1 MGKNHCTNAETLS
14 KCTGVELQ
22 SQSTSGIAS
31 GKECEGNKKG
41 FHGPSSSKRKSRE
54 HVCPLLNEVEDWV
67 TKDMEG
73 PDTLCLFCLGLY
85 W

>member
-1 MGKNHCTNAETLS
+1 MGKINCTNAETLS

-22 SQSTSGIAS
+22 SQSISGIAS

-41 FHGPSSSKRKSRE
+41 FRGPVSSKRKSGE
-54 HVCPLLNEVEDWV
+54 HVGPLLNEAEGWV

-73 PDTLCLFCLGLY
+73 HNT
-85 W
+85 

>member
-1 MGKNHCTNAETLS
+1 MGKILCTNAETLS
-14 KCTGVELQ
+14 QCIGEELQ

-41 FHGPSSSKRKSRE
+41 FCGPVSSKRKTGE
-54 HVCPLLNEVEDWV
+54 HVGPLLNEWV

-73 PDTLCLFCLGLY
+73 HDT
-85 W
+85 